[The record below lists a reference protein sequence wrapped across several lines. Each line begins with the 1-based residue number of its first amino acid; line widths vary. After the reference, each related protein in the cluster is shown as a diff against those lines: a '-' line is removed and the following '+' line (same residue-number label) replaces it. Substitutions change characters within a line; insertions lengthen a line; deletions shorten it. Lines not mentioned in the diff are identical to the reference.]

1 MSLGYLGC
9 AKKSDEDEKAVI
21 YTYGSV
27 NWNETEHKND
37 ERITDGIITINKS
50 VLPAIE
56 VVEKIKRLPGGKKT
70 KIVKNKLDVNV
81 FELIKNE
88 SIQIENTKNCWSMN
102 ADGVDTIAISLCNGI
117 MNSYREKKVFPWN
130 IEVFK

>member
-9 AKKSDEDEKAVI
+9 AKKADEDEKAVI

-56 VVEKIKRLPGGKKT
+56 VVEKIK
-70 KIVKNKLDVNV
+70 IVG
-81 FELIKNE
+81 
-88 SIQIENTKNCWSMN
+88 Q
-102 ADGVDTIAISLCNGI
+102 
-117 MNSYREKKVFPWN
+117 
-130 IEVFK
+130 

>member
-37 ERITDGIITINKS
+37 ERITDG
-50 VLPAIE
+50 
-56 VVEKIKRLPGGKKT
+56 
-70 KIVKNKLDVNV
+70 
-81 FELIKNE
+81 
-88 SIQIENTKNCWSMN
+88 
-102 ADGVDTIAISLCNGI
+102 VDTIAISLCNGI
-117 MNSYREKKVFPWN
+117 MNSYREKQVFPWN

>member
-1 MSLGYLGC
+1 MSLGYVGY
-9 AKKSDEDEKAVI
+9 AKKADEDEKAVI
-21 YTYGSV
+21 YAYGFV

-50 VLPAIE
+50 AVPDVE
-56 VVEKIKRLPGGKKT
+56 VVEKIKKLSGGRKI

-88 SIQIENTKNCWSMN
+88 SIQIDNTKNCWSMN

-117 MNSYREKKVFPWN
+117 MDSYREEQVFPWN
-130 IEVFK
+130 IGVLK

>member
-37 ERITDGIITINKS
+37 ERITDGIIT
-50 VLPAIE
+50 
-56 VVEKIKRLPGGKKT
+56 
-70 KIVKNKLDVNV
+70 VKATD
-81 FELIKNE
+81 FCPI
-88 SIQIENTKNCWSMN
+88 T
-102 ADGVDTIAISLCNGI
+102 DGIAC
-117 MNSYREKKVFPWN
+117 P
-130 IEVFK
+130 

>member
-9 AKKSDEDEKAVI
+9 ANKSDEDEKAVI

-56 VVEKIKRLPGGKKT
+56 VVEKIK
-70 KIVKNKLDVNV
+70 IVG
-81 FELIKNE
+81 
-88 SIQIENTKNCWSMN
+88 Q
-102 ADGVDTIAISLCNGI
+102 
-117 MNSYREKKVFPWN
+117 
-130 IEVFK
+130 